1 MTPQIDKQII
11 AIHIFPNI
19 LRCKRNQAVK
29 FRQLIENNVGN
40 IFFENSCRKLGRET
54 SLCYD

>member
-1 MTPQIDKQII
+1 MTPQTDKQII

-19 LRCKRNQAVK
+19 LSKRNQAVK